1 MVSPPDVIPPAYVS
15 GWQKSPHFL
24 FIKGVTKDDLRN
36 GTGIIEKLKYPPW
49 DSRNNATAPAKVMDE
64 RIGYGKYAN
73 LSYKEVSEKDPRY
86 FTYMCENVP
95 RFKLKAAQLGL
106 ID

>member
-1 MVSPPDVIPPAYVS
+1 VAQIPLVVPPVPVS

-24 FIKGVTKDDLRN
+24 FIKGVTKDDLKN

-49 DSRNNATAPAKVMDE
+49 DSRNNTAEKVADE
-64 RIGYGKYAN
+64 RIGYGKYASM
-73 LSYKEVSEKDPRY
+73 SYSEVSEKDPRY
-86 FTYMCENVP
+86 FTYMCESVP